1 MTRSLNYFW
10 QNPPRG
16 LQFSPGLVFGTEE
29 YVKYPQWT
37 ASTTYDSG
45 ETSVADSSGRYYFVY
60 YIFPTGLFFARF
72 KKTQSRK
79 KLAQKKNSRQ
89 NFAKKNSKYRSHL
102 NISPKKLRIF
112 SLSGTYFDR
121 F

>member
-1 MTRSLNYFW
+1 VIC
-10 QNPPRG
+10 QPR
-16 LQFSPGLVFGTEE
+16 LLEVP
-29 YVKYPQWT
+29 PQWT
-37 ASTTYDSG
+37 DTTTYDSG

-89 NFAKKNSKYRSHL
+89 NFAKKKLKVPESPQYFTQKTQDFFTIRHRPRFNLFFVIGNLFCSKWDGL
-102 NISPKKLRIF
+102 
-112 SLSGTYFDR
+112 
-121 F
+121 

>member
-1 MTRSLNYFW
+1 
-10 QNPPRG
+10 
-16 LQFSPGLVFGTEE
+16 
-29 YVKYPQWT
+29 VKYPQWT
-37 ASTTYDSG
+37 ASKTYDSG

-89 NFAKKNSKYRSHL
+89 NFAKKKTQSTGVTSIFHPKNSGFFHYQGPILIDFEAKITFLR
-102 NISPKKLRIF
+102 NILLKLSKIRLF
-112 SLSGTYFDR
+112 W
-121 F
+121 